1 MESTKTV
8 KPVQDSNGLFEQ
20 TDAPSVPSDPVTKA
34 TFEPTRFSGL
44 GTRANTV
51 KALFEYISRKR
62 LWGMVVL
69 LGVLLLVSIVVI
81 TAEAFTYLAPFVY
94 AIF

>member
-1 MESTKTV
+1 MESLKTV
-8 KPVQDSNGLFEQ
+8 KPVEDSNALLER
-20 TDAPSVPSDPVTKA
+20 TDAHSMPSAQVAPSS
-34 TFEPTRFSGL
+34 FEPTNLSSL
-44 GTRANTV
+44 GTRASTV
-51 KALFEYISRKR
+51 KALFEYISHKR